1 MPRPAENRRFRARI
15 LHCLGRQKVEDLK
28 DGVLEIT
35 PQGRVVSCLPY
46 DQAAHGRM
54 TELPG
59 RLIIPGLVDCH
70 SHIPQL
76 DCRGRHGATLLE
88 WLDRHIFSAER
99 AFSDPKVVD
108 DVAGRF
114 FKKLI
119 LNGTTTSGLYATVH
133 AAATDRCFEIAQAAG
148 VRCFIGKVMMDRH
161 APEGLLETTGD
172 SLRCSE
178 SLAAKW
184 HGAAG
189 GRLRYA
195 FTPRFAPTCSLE
207 LLTEA
212 GKMAAGA
219 GAYLQ
224 SHIAETA
231 AENARVRELY
241 PQFGDYVELFESTGC
256 LGPRTVL
263 AHAIH
268 LSDAEFGRLAATK
281 TRIAH
286 CPTANFFLK
295 SGRMRLH
302 AAEAAGVCVGLGTDV
317 GAGTSLSL
325 FTEMRHADFTQEGS
339 AVAPQ
344 HAFWLATM
352 GGAGVLSMEG
362 EIGNF
367 LPGKHAD
374 FCVLK
379 IAGIDL
385 NYRLSELT
393 TDDVL
398 SLLMYRGD
406 SRVIESAY
414 VGGQKLDVDAIG

>member
-1 MPRPAENRRFRARI
+1 MITSGNRRFRARI
-15 LHCLGRQKVEDLK
+15 LHCLDRQKVEDLA
-28 DGVLEIT
+28 DGVLEIDA
-35 PQGRVVSCLPY
+35 QGRVLSCLPY
-46 DQAAHGRM
+46 AKAAHGHLV
-54 TELPG
+54 ELPG
-59 RLIIPGLVDCH
+59 RLLIPGLVDCH

-76 DCRGRHGATLLE
+76 DCRGRHGATLLD

-99 AFSDPKVVD
+99 AFVNPAVVD

-161 APEGLLETTGD
+161 APEGLLESTRD
-172 SLRCSE
+172 SLRRSE
-178 SLAAKW
+178 SLALKW

-212 GKMAAGA
+212 GKLANSS

-224 SHIAETA
+224 SHIAETE
-231 AENARVRELY
+231 AENARVRELF
-241 PQFGDYVELFESTGC
+241 PQFQTYAELFESTGC
-256 LGPRTVL
+256 LGPRTIL

-268 LSDAEFGRLAATK
+268 LSDAEFGRLAATR

-295 SGRMRLH
+295 SGRMRLG
-302 AAEAAGVCVGLGTDV
+302 AAEQAGICVGLGTDV

-325 FTEMRHADFTQEGS
+325 FTEMRHADFTQEAS
-339 AVAPQ
+339 PVAPQ

-352 GGAGVLSMEG
+352 GGAEAFSMEG

-374 FCVLK
+374 FCVLE
-379 IAGIDL
+379 IAGIDP
-385 NYRLSELT
+385 NCRLAALS
-393 TDDVL
+393 TDEVL

-406 SRVIESAY
+406 SRVIEATY
-414 VGGQKLDVDAIG
+414 VDGVRLDVDAIG